1 MTSAHER
8 WTQRILGGT
17 GARPVGH
24 AAPDDEPA
32 DGPQIPV
39 QSPVP
44 PPAAPPR
51 SASPRLPDWWAVG
64 RPHLSTNTEPEP
76 EDADDDED
84 QGKGEPV
91 SKEDAPPTAAPAAE
105 GAADEEEVKR
115 TGVRNAFAGAV
126 EDNNARVI
134 MFNLTAGGVGYSLG
148 LVDTLSGF
156 LPAAENGAV
165 GMFSLFTAAAGAWC
179 AVRCTRPSGV
189 QRILPIPHLSRTV
202 IAAGAA
208 EIGRRMAPVPVEWL
222 NAHGERWGLGPSA
235 MSLLLTA
242 GLMCGGTWWVLDR
255 RIRHWH
261 WTARWLARIPL
272 ASALLATALYAPGT
286 TV

>member
-1 MTSAHER
+1 MEA
-8 WTQRILGGT
+8 
-17 GARPVGH
+17 
-24 AAPDDEPA
+24 
-32 DGPQIPV
+32 
-39 QSPVP
+39 
-44 PPAAPPR
+44 
-51 SASPRLPDWWAVG
+51 
-64 RPHLSTNTEPEP
+64 
-76 EDADDDED
+76 EDADDEEE
-84 QGKGEPV
+84 QEPV
-91 SKEDAPPTAAPAAE
+91 SKEQAPPASAPAAE
-105 GAADEEEVKR
+105 GGTDEEEVKR
-115 TGVRNAFAGAV
+115 TGVRNALAGAV

-134 MFNLTAGGVGYSLG
+134 MFNLTAGGVGYGLG
-148 LVDTLSGF
+148 LVDTLGSF

-179 AVRCTRPSGV
+179 AVRYTRPSGV
-189 QRILPIPHLSRTV
+189 QRILPIPPLSRTV
-202 IAAGAA
+202 IAVGAA

-286 TV
+286 TA